1 MSRYHLSKN
10 YVPGTVCR
18 DGKLLS
24 IQEVVDELN
33 RLAEQ
38 LDVERARVD
47 AAREFMAFSPRDWGL
62 DHRDAALWALVV
74 GWNAAAMEEM
84 RARHGWNDTHRA
96 VTLCRQTGSGS
107 TGTSHQYETRIDVML
122 AELHAAIWEAAEKG
136 DVDYDLAGIDVA
148 KRLRAEAHTT
158 EQREQ
163 ALAAH
168 VDEAR
173 QIATHWIEN
182 EQTTANVWELARK
195 IGRWSLSAPET
206 SLARVKAEAY
216 EAGYVDGWDH
226 RAGTKPGDG
235 DYRACGRRLA
245 KQLADGKY
253 RGAGDIT

>member
-1 MSRYHLSKN
+1 MDFDALIERFEAAVSARAFKGAQPPEDQQAIEEE
-10 YVPGTVCR
+10 YV
-18 DGKLLS
+18 S
-24 IQEVVDELN
+24 
-33 RLAEQ
+33 A
-38 LDVERARVD
+38 
-47 AAREFMAFSPRDWGL
+47 
-62 DHRDAALWALVV
+62 RDALR
-74 GWNAAAMEEM
+74 G
-84 RARHGWNDTHRA
+84 HG
-96 VTLCRQTGSGS
+96 
-107 TGTSHQYETRIDVML
+107 
-122 AELHAAIWEAAEKG
+122 
-136 DVDYDLAGIDVA
+136 
-148 KRLRAEAHTT
+148 
-158 EQREQ
+158 Q

-226 RAGTKPGDG
+226 RAGTKPEDG